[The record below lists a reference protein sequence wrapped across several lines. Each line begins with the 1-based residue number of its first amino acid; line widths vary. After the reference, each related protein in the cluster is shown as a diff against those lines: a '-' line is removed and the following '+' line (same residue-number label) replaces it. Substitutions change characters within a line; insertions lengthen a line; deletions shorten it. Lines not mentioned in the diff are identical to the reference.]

1 MSVVF
6 PSLEF
11 FRTLQKGLAENPSST
26 ENVPPSEAYCGFS
39 VDDQLFVFE
48 FDGRE
53 CAAVVSGGNP
63 IDLDFVLAGPSD
75 SWQEAIARGVARPLA
90 ELVESEAIRIESEV
104 DDGPELARA
113 ALPML
118 QSFLDQAQ
126 GLDVTGSEGAA

>member
-1 MSVVF
+1 MSLLF

-11 FRTLQKGLAENPSST
+11 FRTLQKGLAENPSCT

-63 IDLDFVLAGPSD
+63 IDLDFVLAGS
-75 SWQEAIARGVARPLA
+75 SECWKEVIAHGEARPLA
-90 ELVESEAIRIESEV
+90 EFIESESIRIESEG
-104 DDGPELARA
+104 DDGSELARA
-113 ALPML
+113 ALPLL

-126 GLDVTGSEGAA
+126 GLDVAGSDAAA

>member
-11 FRTLQKGLAENPSST
+11 FRTLQKGLSENRPST

-39 VDDQLFVFE
+39 VDGQLFVVE

-63 IDLDFVLAGPSD
+63 IDLDFVLAGPSA
-75 SWQEAIARGVARPLA
+75 SWHEAIAHGDARPLA
-90 ELVESEAIRIESEV
+90 ELVESEAIRIESEA
-104 DDGPELARA
+104 DDGAELARA

-118 QSFLDQAQ
+118 QIFLDQAQ
-126 GLDVTGSEGAA
+126 DMDVASAEATA

>member
-11 FRTLQKGLAENPSST
+11 FRTLQKGLAENRSST
-26 ENVPPSEAYCGFS
+26 EDVPPSEAYCGFS
-39 VDDQLFVFE
+39 VDGQLFVVE

-63 IDLDFVLAGPSD
+63 IDLDFVLAGPRE
-75 SWQEAIARGVARPLA
+75 SWHEAIAHGDARPLA
-90 ELVESEAIRIESEV
+90 ELVESKAIRIASEA

-118 QSFLDQAQ
+118 QIFLDQAQ
-126 GLDVTGSEGAA
+126 GMDVASAEGAA